1 MARPQGTIRQS
12 QLITTFGPGAM
23 VDLPHHSVVV
33 SGLEEWNL
41 GPNKRRIS
49 EDRLVAKI
57 QELLKCATIDL
68 FAPPAESDDPR
79 AAPQGITAWQF
90 PEWFI
95 AQRDVVRGGYRRR
108 PLVHQAALV
117 PYHGG
122 WRYEDPDS
130 GRKLAIV
137 PIRFV
142 QGCINGHL
150 SDVDWIRFVHEGAKA
165 ECAQPLW
172 IEERGTSGDIRDVFV
187 ACECGATKS
196 MAAAASRGAD
206 VLGFCRGQRPW
217 LGNAAW
223 ERCGGPEGPAQPN
236 RLLLRNASDAYF
248 SQVLRVISIPDV
260 DANLRLAVDKVYD
273 DFLSGVSTPEELRY
287 EWKKARVAAAVDGF
301 DEAAVFAEIQ
311 RRKGGAQPQGKKIK
325 QAELE
330 TLMASTDEIGTDVPD
345 GVDFFAR
352 RMARSSP
359 RPKVLEAVDRVVLV
373 HRLREVMALVG
384 FTRFEAEMPDI
395 DGELALDVRRAP
407 LARELSW
414 LPAVENRGEGFFLAF
429 RKAAIDEWLKRP
441 AVKARGEQLGE
452 GFASWLARRK
462 TPKDEQKP
470 VFPGTAYV
478 FLHSLA
484 HLLITSVS
492 LECGYSSSSIRE
504 RVYVGEAGSG
514 ILLYT
519 GTPDAEGTLGGLVEV
534 ARRIAKHMR
543 AALDLARLCSND
555 PVCAQHSPSDP
566 HEERFLSGA
575 ACHGCLLIAEPSC
588 ERRNEFLDRA
598 LVVATVDAAGAEF
611 FRE

>member
-1 MARPQGTIRQS
+1 MPRPQGTIRQS

-23 VDLPHHSVVV
+23 VDLPRHSVVV
-33 SGLEEWNL
+33 GGLEEWNL
-41 GPNKRRIS
+41 GPGKRRIS

-57 QELLKCATIDL
+57 QELLKIPAVPL

-79 AAPQGITAWQF
+79 AVPAGITAWQF

-95 AQRDVVRGGYRRR
+95 AQHEVLRGSYRRR

-117 PYHGG
+117 PYKGG
-122 WRYEDPDS
+122 WRYEDPQT
-130 GRKLAIV
+130 GRKRPVV

-150 SDVDWIRFVHEGAKA
+150 SDIDWIRFVHEGVKS
-165 ECAQPLW
+165 ECARPLW
-172 IEERGTSGDIRDVFV
+172 VEERGTSGDIRDVFIL
-187 ACECGATKS
+187 CECGAFKS
-196 MAAAASRGAD
+196 MSAAAARGTE

-217 LGNAAW
+217 LGNDAW
-223 ERCGGPEGPAQPN
+223 ERCGGPDGKAQPN

-248 SQVLRVISIPDV
+248 SQVLRVISIPDA
-260 DANLRLAVDKVYD
+260 DANLRLAVARVYE
-273 DFLSGVSTPEELRY
+273 DFLSGVSSIQELRY
-287 EWKKARVAAAVDGF
+287 ERKKAKVNVALDGF
-301 DEAAVFAEIQ
+301 DEAAILAEIQ
-311 RRKGGAQPQGKKIK
+311 RRQGNAQGPVRKIK
-325 QAELE
+325 QAEIE
-330 TLMASTDEIGTDVPD
+330 TLMASTDEIGSDVPG
-345 GVDFFAR
+345 GVEFFAR
-352 RMARSSP
+352 RMAMPTP
-359 RPKVLEAVDRVVLV
+359 RPKVLEPIDRVVLV

-395 DGELALDVRRAP
+395 DGELALDVRRAA
-407 LARELSW
+407 LAREVSW
-414 LPAVENRGEGFFLAF
+414 LPAVENRGEGFFVAF
-429 RKAAIDEWLKRP
+429 RRAAIDEWLARP
-441 AVKARGEQLGE
+441 AVKARGHQLVD
-452 GFASWLARRK
+452 GFTAWLARRK
-462 TPKDEQKP
+462 TAKDDQKP
-470 VFPGTAYV
+470 AFPGTHYV

-504 RVYVGEAGSG
+504 RVYVGDGGYG

-534 ARRIAKHMR
+534 ARGIERHLK

-555 PVCAQHSPSDP
+555 PVCAQHDPSDP
-566 HEERFLSGA
+566 HEERFLNGA

-598 LVVATVDAAGAEF
+598 LVVATVDATGAEF

>member
-33 SGLEEWNL
+33 GGLEEWNL
-41 GPNKRRIS
+41 GPNRRRIS

-57 QELLKCATIDL
+57 QELLKCPTVDL

-79 AAPQGITAWQF
+79 AVPTGITAWQF

-95 AQRDVVRGGYRRR
+95 AQTSPRLWSRRR
-108 PLVHQAALV
+108 PLVHQAGLV
-117 PYHGG
+117 AYGGG
-122 WRYEDPDS
+122 WRYEDPET
-130 GRKLAIV
+130 GRRVPVV

-150 SDVDWIRFVHEGAKA
+150 SDVDWIRFAHDGGKG
-165 ECAQPLW
+165 ECALPLW
-172 IEERGTSGDIRDVFV
+172 IEERGTSGDIRDVFIV
-187 ACECGATKS
+187 CECGATKS
-196 MAAAASRGAD
+196 MAAAAARGTD
-206 VLGFCRGQRPW
+206 VLGFCRGRRPW
-217 LGNAAW
+217 LGKDSR
-223 ERCGGPEGPAQPN
+223 EECGGPAGPAQPN

-248 SQVLRVISIPDV
+248 SQVLRVISIPDA
-260 DANLRLAVDKVYD
+260 DANLRLAVDMVYE
-273 DFLSGVSTPEELRY
+273 DFLSGVSTLDELRY
-287 EWKKARVAAAVDGF
+287 EKKKAKVAAALEGF
-301 DEAAVFAEIQ
+301 DDVAVFAEVQ
-311 RRKGGAQPQGKKIK
+311 RRKGSASPAAKKIK
-325 QAELE
+325 QAEIE
-330 TLMASTDEIGTDVPD
+330 TLMRSADEIGSDVPD

-352 RMARSSP
+352 RMALLSP
-359 RPKVLEAVDRVVLV
+359 RSKVLDAVDRVVLV

-395 DGELALDVRRAP
+395 DGELALDVRRAA
-407 LARELSW
+407 LARETSW

-429 RKAAIDEWLKRP
+429 RKASIDEWLARP
-441 AVKARGEQLGE
+441 AVKARTEALAG

-462 TPKDEQKP
+462 TAKDDPKL
-470 VFPGTAYV
+470 VFPGTPYV
-478 FLHSLA
+478 LLHSLA

-504 RVYVGEAGSG
+504 RIYVGDAGCG

-534 ARRIAKHMR
+534 ARRIDKHLE

-555 PVCAQHSPSDP
+555 PVCAQHSPADL
-566 HEERFLSGA
+566 HEERFLNGA

-598 LVVATVDAAGAEF
+598 LVVATVDGAGAEF

>member
-1 MARPQGTIRQS
+1 MPRPQGTIRQS

-33 SGLEEWNL
+33 GGLEEWNL
-41 GPNKRRIS
+41 GPSRRRIS

-57 QELLKCATIDL
+57 QELLKGPTVDL

-79 AAPQGITAWQF
+79 AVPTGITVWQF

-95 AQRDVVRGGYRRR
+95 AQTSPKLRSRRR
-108 PLVHQAALV
+108 PLVHQQALV
-117 PYHGG
+117 PFKGG
-122 WRYEDPDS
+122 WRYEDPET
-130 GRKLAIV
+130 GKKCAVV

-150 SDVDWIRFVHEGAKA
+150 SDIDWIQFVHEGGKGD
-165 ECAQPLW
+165 CALPLW
-172 IEERGTSGDIRDVFV
+172 IEERGTSGDIRDVFIV
-187 ACECGATKS
+187 CECGATKS
-196 MAAAASRGAD
+196 MAAAAVRGTD
-206 VLGFCRGQRPW
+206 VLGFCRGRMPW
-217 LGNAAW
+217 LGGDDW

-248 SQVLRVISIPDV
+248 SQVLRVISIPDA
-260 DANLRLAVDKVYD
+260 DANLRLAVDTVYE
-273 DFLSGVSTPEELRY
+273 DFLSGVSTLDELRY
-287 EWKKARVAAAVDGF
+287 ERKKAKVAAALDGF
-301 DEAAVFAEIQ
+301 EDAAVFAEIQ
-311 RRKGGAQPQGKKIK
+311 RRKGSAPAPARKIK
-325 QAELE
+325 QAEVE
-330 TLMASTDEIGTDVPD
+330 TLMDSADEIGSDVPD

-352 RMARSSP
+352 RMPLPSP

-395 DGELALDVRRAP
+395 DGELALDVRRAA

-429 RKAAIDEWLKRP
+429 KKAAIDEWLARP
-441 AVKARGEQLGE
+441 AVKARTEQLTG
-452 GFASWLARRK
+452 GFTSWLARRK
-462 TPKDEQKP
+462 TAKDDPQLA
-470 VFPGTAYV
+470 FPGTPYV
-478 FLHSLA
+478 LLHSLA

-504 RVYVGEAGSG
+504 RVYVGESGYG

-534 ARRIAKHMR
+534 ARRIEKHLA

-575 ACHGCLLIAEPSC
+575 ACHGCLLIAESSC

-598 LVVATVDAAGAEF
+598 LVVATVDSAGAEF
-611 FRE
+611 FRV